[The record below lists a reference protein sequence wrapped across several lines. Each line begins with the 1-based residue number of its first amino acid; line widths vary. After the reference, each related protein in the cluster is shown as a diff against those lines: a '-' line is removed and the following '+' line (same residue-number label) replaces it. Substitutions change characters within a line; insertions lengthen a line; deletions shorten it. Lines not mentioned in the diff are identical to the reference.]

1 MHTILFDDFQR
12 LDFLP
17 LAYTRPIGALR
28 FGIATLSEKWQW
40 LLNNPVSFHTE
51 HYLQEKFPL
60 LCEPNSLW
68 INARAIPNLQIRE
81 SLLQLNPGEGF
92 GSKSSPIAFRTS
104 NIPEQGLSLNEIVE
118 SINFKEIEAPAKML
132 ENITDLFSLNHEAIA
147 YDFHTL
153 TANKISAKLSQT
165 CTVIG
170 DPALVFVGQN
180 VVAEGAYFNTT
191 GGPIYLANNSEVMEG
206 SVLRGPIALCEHAT
220 IKAGSKIYG
229 ATTIGP
235 HCKVGG
241 EVSNSLLMGF
251 SNKGHDG
258 FLGNSVLG
266 EWCNLGADTN
276 TSNLKNNYSEVKI
289 WNYASRRMSNSGL
302 TFCGLIMGDH
312 SKCGINTMFNT
323 GTTAGVAANI
333 FGGGFPSKFIPSFT
347 WGGADGTETYDF
359 HKAMMTAERVMA
371 RRHIDLTEQDI
382 AVLRHIFESTET
394 FRS

>member
-1 MHTILFDDFQR
+1 MHTILFDDFKR
-12 LDFLP
+12 LEFLP
-17 LAYTRPIGALR
+17 LAFTRPIGALR
-28 FGIATLSEKWQW
+28 FGISKLSEKWLS
-40 LLNNPVSFHTE
+40 LLNTPVSFNTE
-51 HYLQEKFPL
+51 PYLQEKFPL
-60 LCEPNSLW
+60 FCEANSLW

-81 SLLQLNPGEGF
+81 SLLLLQPGEGF
-92 GSKSSPIAFRTS
+92 GSKNAPIAFRTS
-104 NIPEQGLSLNEIVE
+104 NIPEQGALLNDIVE
-118 SINFKEIEAPAKML
+118 NISFKDVPAPIKML
-132 ENITDLFSLNHEAIA
+132 ANITDLFSLNHEAIT
-147 YDFHTL
+147 YDFERL
-153 TANKISAKLSQT
+153 TANRPSAKLSQT

-170 DPALVFVGQN
+170 DPTLVFVGQN
-180 VVAEGAYFNTT
+180 VVAEGSFFNTT
-191 GGPIYLANNSEVMEG
+191 GGPIYLSDNSEVMEG
-206 SVLRGPIALCEHAT
+206 SILRGPIALCEHAT

-241 EVSNSLLMGF
+241 EVSNSLLMGY

-289 WNYASRRMSNSGL
+289 WNYASRRMANSGL

-333 FGGGFPSKFIPSFT
+333 FGGGFPPKFIPSFT

-359 HKAMMTAERVMA
+359 DKAMMTAERVMA